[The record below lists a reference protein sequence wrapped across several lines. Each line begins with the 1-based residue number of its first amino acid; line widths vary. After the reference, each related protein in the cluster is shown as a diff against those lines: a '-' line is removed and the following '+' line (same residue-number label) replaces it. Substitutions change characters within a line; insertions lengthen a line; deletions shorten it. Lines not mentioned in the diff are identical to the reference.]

1 MTPTVLVLLRLA
13 AALAAD
19 ACDAPRDVLD
29 LPVVDLRDAPAA
41 AGAAL
46 LAAFRG
52 AGAAAVVG
60 HGVEV
65 GAALRAGAA
74 LFRDAGP
81 GERARLAARGG
92 GTRQRGFLP
101 RGSEAGAAGAFEA
114 KEGFAWGASGAAW
127 PAMLLPLPGHW
138 LPSLAARSCATSA
151 LPDMN
156 PVDTTQSNMRE

>member
-1 MTPTVLVLLRLA
+1 MSTVCA
-13 AALAAD
+13 TAD

-29 LPVVDLRDAPAA
+29 LPVVDLRDPPAA

-81 GERARLAARGG
+81 GERRQPAMTSETAAR
-92 GTRQRGFLP
+92 RAP
-101 RGSEAGAAGAFEA
+101 AGAR
-114 KEGFAWGASGAAW
+114 
-127 PAMLLPLPGHW
+127 
-138 LPSLAARSCATSA
+138 AR
-151 LPDMN
+151 
-156 PVDTTQSNMRE
+156 